1 MDSNEN
7 RIVVIKSTL
16 EQVKDG
22 IEKVNGNASFILK
35 IFKQDTEVRYWAV
48 TAISNDYIIEIGYEL
63 ECRSD
68 RVDDYW
74 FSIRKMI
81 K

>member
-22 IEKVNGNASFILK
+22 IEKGKNASFILK
-35 IFKQDTEVRYWAV
+35 IF
-48 TAISNDYIIEIGYEL
+48 
-63 ECRSD
+63 
-68 RVDDYW
+68 
-74 FSIRKMI
+74 
-81 K
+81 

>member
-35 IFKQDTEVRYWAV
+35 IFLRYRGSLLGGN
-48 TAISNDYIIEIGYEL
+48 SN
-63 ECRSD
+63 
-68 RVDDYW
+68 
-74 FSIRKMI
+74 
-81 K
+81 

>member
-35 IFKQDTEVRYWAV
+35 IFLSKIPRFVGR
-48 TAISNDYIIEIGYEL
+48 
-63 ECRSD
+63 
-68 RVDDYW
+68 
-74 FSIRKMI
+74 
-81 K
+81 